1 MTLGWQIFVLVLVI
15 HDNISYTQSMFQP
28 QLNQIRRRL
37 LSWYG
42 KNRRDLPWRRTRN
55 PYAIWIAETMLQ
67 QTQVKSV
74 LPYYRRFLRAFPTT
88 RKLDRASKEEVLAL
102 WSGLGYYR
110 RAENLKKAARII
122 MREHRGKLP
131 RKFDLILALPGVGPY
146 TAAAVMSIA
155 FNQAYPALD
164 TNARRV
170 LRRAFN
176 SQKEKELWEAGHR
189 LVAHPQPGQLNQAL
203 MELGATICAAQE
215 PNCPLCPISRSCAAL
230 KSGRVRSNRL
240 PATKRRTEIIQWPLV
255 VIENRKR
262 ILLRRRPSGGILG
275 GLWEVPGG
283 QRKKGESLETA
294 LTRHLN
300 GLGRT
305 VRPESFVGEIRHAI
319 TYRKIRAPV
328 FFSSGNRKSLQ
339 PQSTWRWASL
349 SALHRY
355 PLSALSLKAIRLATR
370 R

>member
-1 MTLGWQIFVLVLVI
+1 MTLGWRIFVLVLVI

-110 RAENLKKAARII
+110 WAENLKKAARII

-131 RKFDLILALPGVGPY
+131 REFDLILALPGIGPY

-176 SQKEKELWEAGHR
+176 SQKEKEL
-189 LVAHPQPGQLNQAL
+189 
-203 MELGATICAAQE
+203 
-215 PNCPLCPISRSCAAL
+215 
-230 KSGRVRSNRL
+230 
-240 PATKRRTEIIQWPLV
+240 
-255 VIENRKR
+255 
-262 ILLRRRPSGGILG
+262 RP
-275 GLWEVPGG
+275 
-283 QRKKGESLETA
+283 
-294 LTRHLN
+294 
-300 GLGRT
+300 
-305 VRPESFVGEIRHAI
+305 
-319 TYRKIRAPV
+319 
-328 FFSSGNRKSLQ
+328 
-339 PQSTWRWASL
+339 
-349 SALHRY
+349 
-355 PLSALSLKAIRLATR
+355 
-370 R
+370 